1 MFGQGVGN
9 AKRDLEKLIRPKVE
23 NYNEPSFANGEVG
36 TLYGKRTDANGY
48 KFLRIHL
55 YGSPEIKVFKGC
67 KAIFEGSQLDQN
79 NVTFTLNSDT
89 KEIESYY
96 STSLRKGITEIEFYL
111 TDPDLNYLMQHTF
124 DTVTLDFGKSG
135 FFRREK
141 HMFHIN
147 LEAFQTFLQ

>member
-1 MFGQGVGN
+1 LV
-9 AKRDLEKLIRPKVE
+9 RPKVAA
-23 NYNEPSFANGEVG
+23 YNEPSFASGDVG
-36 TLYGKRTDANGY
+36 TLHGKRTDANGY

-67 KAIFEGSQLDQN
+67 KATFEYSKLGNKSSF
-79 NVTFTLNSDT
+79 VLNSDT

-111 TDPDLNYLMQHTF
+111 TDPDFHYLVQHTF

-141 HMFHIN
+141 HTFQLDID
-147 LEAFQTFLQ
+147 AFQAFFK